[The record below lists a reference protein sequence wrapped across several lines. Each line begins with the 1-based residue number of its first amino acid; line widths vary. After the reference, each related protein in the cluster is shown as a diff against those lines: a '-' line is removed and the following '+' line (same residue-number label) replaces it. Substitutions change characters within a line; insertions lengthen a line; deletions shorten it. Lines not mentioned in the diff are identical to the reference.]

1 MKKELFVLVAFLGA
15 LGIGLFWF
23 NGFIE
28 NRAKEARATGFAQ
41 CEAENAKKEVVE
53 AKKEKVVQNEKNIK
67 KAVIYSKPN
76 ANRDELLKLMHNNQL

>member
-1 MKKELFVLVAFLGA
+1 MKKELFALVAFLGA

-41 CEAENAKKEVVE
+41 CEAENAKKEVKKSE
-53 AKKEKVVQNEKNIK
+53 KEKEVQNVKEYKN
-67 KAVIYSKPN
+67 AVIWARSN
-76 ANRDELLKLMHNNQL
+76 ANRDELLKLMYNNQL

>member
-1 MKKELFVLVAFLGA
+1 MKKELFALVAFLGA

-53 AKKEKVVQNEKNIK
+53 AKKEKEVQNVKEYK
-67 KAVIYSKPN
+67 KAVIWAERAIDDDTTQRLYDN
-76 ANRDELLKLMHNNQL
+76 GIL